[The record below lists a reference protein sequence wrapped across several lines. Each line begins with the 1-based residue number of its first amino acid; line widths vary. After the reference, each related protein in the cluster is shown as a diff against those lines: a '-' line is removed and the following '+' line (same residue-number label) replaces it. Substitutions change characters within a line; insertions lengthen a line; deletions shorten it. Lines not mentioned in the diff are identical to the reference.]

1 MFGLGSTVF
10 FVLTFVGIP
19 LPEKPKRLSVF
30 FCWFQKPKKYIEFC
44 GFLTLVGIPLPEKQ
58 KHSMFFLAFEARKR

>member
-10 FVLTFVGIP
+10 FVFSL
-19 LPEKPKRLSVF
+19 LLEYLYLKNQKDSVF
-30 FCWFQKPKKYIEFC
+30 FFWFQKPKKYIEFC